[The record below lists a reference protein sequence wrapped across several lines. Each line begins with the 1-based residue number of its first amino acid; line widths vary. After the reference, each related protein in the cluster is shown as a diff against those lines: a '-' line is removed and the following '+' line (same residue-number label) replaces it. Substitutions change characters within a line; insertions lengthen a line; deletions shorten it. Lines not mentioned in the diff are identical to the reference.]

1 VIRDLP
7 TIGGLRERVQLQR
20 KNSTV
25 EAAGGI
31 ATVFVPVASLWARVT
46 AVGARPVTFADG
58 RSMTMTHTVVIR
70 FRTGVGPGD
79 RFVYR
84 GRALEV
90 LSAEDI
96 SGRRAFLACR
106 CAEAAVMGAGA

>member
-7 TIGGLRERVQLQR
+7 PAGGLRDRVQLQR
-20 KNSTV
+20 KEQTG
-25 EAAGGI
+25 EDEGGI
-31 ATVFVPVASLWARVT
+31 ATMFVPVMTLWARVT
-46 AVGARPVTFADG
+46 AVGARPATVADA
-58 RSMTMTHTVVIR
+58 RSAALTHTVVIR
-70 FRTGVGPGD
+70 FRTGVIPGD

-106 CAEAAVMGAGA
+106 CSETTVVG

>member
-1 VIRDLP
+1 MIRDLP
-7 TIGGLRERVQLQR
+7 PAGGLRDRVQFQR
-20 KNSTV
+20 KESTA
-25 EAAGGI
+25 EDEGGI

-46 AVGARPVTFADG
+46 AVAARAAAVGDA
-58 RSMTMTHTVVIR
+58 RAVALTHTVVIR
-70 FRTGVGPGD
+70 FRTGVSPGD

-84 GRALEV
+84 GRPLEV

-106 CAEAAVMGAGA
+106 CSETAAVG